1 MLHGYGATLL
11 AGSLLTL
18 SVAFLSLAIAALL
31 GVAGAAAKLS
41 RNRFLRGAAQVYTTV
56 IRGVPDL
63 VMMFLVYYGGQ
74 LALNSLA
81 EKFHWGDVTIDPFV
95 AGTLTIGFIFGAYM
109 TEIFR
114 GAFLAVPNGQRE
126 AALAYGMS
134 PFMTLVRIVG
144 PQMLRHALAPLS
156 NTWLVMVKSTA
167 IVSIIGLSDLMQR
180 AQNAG
185 NSTQEPFL
193 FFAFAGFMYLVF
205 TSASEL
211 LFAWLRQRYAVGVRQ
226 VKI

>member
-1 MLHGYGATLL
+1 MLNGYGASLL
-11 AGSLLTL
+11 AGAMLTL
-18 SVAFLSLAIAALL
+18 AVALASLAIASVL
-31 GVAGAAAKLS
+31 GVLGAMAKLS
-41 RNRFLRGAAQVYTTV
+41 RSRFLRLAAQVYTTV

-63 VMMFLVYYGGQ
+63 IMMFLIYFGGQ
-74 LALNSLA
+74 LLINKLA
-81 EKFHWGDVTIDPFV
+81 DRFHWDDVTIDPFV

-134 PFMTLVRIVG
+134 PLQALRRIVG

-167 IVSIIGLSDLMQR
+167 IVSLIGLSDLMQR
-180 AQNAG
+180 ASNAG
-185 NSTQEPFL
+185 NSTQQPFV
-193 FFAFAGFMYLVF
+193 FYAAAGAMYLVF
-205 TSASEL
+205 TSVSEL
-211 LFAWLRQRYAVGVRQ
+211 LFAWLRRRYAVGVRQ
-226 VKI
+226 VRL

>member
-1 MLHGYGATLL
+1 MLNGYGVSLL
-11 AGSLLTL
+11 AGAMLTL
-18 SVAFLSLAIAALL
+18 SVAFGSLVIAALL
-31 GVAGAAAKLS
+31 GVAGASARLS
-41 RNRFLRGAAQVYTTV
+41 RNRALRLAAQAYTTV

-63 VMMFLVYYGGQ
+63 IMMFLIYYGGQ
-74 LALNSLA
+74 IGLNKLADRYGWDGL
-81 EKFHWGDVTIDPFV
+81 TIDPLV

-134 PFMTLVRIVG
+134 RRQALVRIVG

-167 IVSIIGLSDLMQR
+167 IVSLIGLSDLMQR
-180 AQNAG
+180 AANAG
-185 NSTQEPFL
+185 NSTQQPFL
-193 FFAFAGFMYLVF
+193 FYAAAGAMYLVF
-205 TSASEL
+205 TSVSEL
-211 LFAWLRQRYAVGVRQ
+211 LFAWLRRRYAVGVKQ
-226 VKI
+226 VRA

>member
-1 MLHGYGATLL
+1 MLNGYGVSLL
-11 AGSLLTL
+11 AGAMLTL
-18 SVAFLSLAIAALL
+18 SVAFGSLVIAALL
-31 GVAGAAAKLS
+31 GVAGASAKLS
-41 RNRFLRGAAQVYTTV
+41 RNRALRLVAQAYTTV

-63 VMMFLVYYGGQ
+63 IMMFLIYYGGQ
-74 LALNSLA
+74 IGLNKLADRYGWDGL
-81 EKFHWGDVTIDPFV
+81 TIDPFV

-134 PFMTLVRIVG
+134 RRQALVRIVG

-167 IVSIIGLSDLMQR
+167 IVSLIGLSDLMQR
-180 AQNAG
+180 AANAG
-185 NSTQEPFL
+185 NSTQQPFL
-193 FFAFAGFMYLVF
+193 FYAAAGAMYLVF
-205 TSASEL
+205 TSVSEL
-211 LFAWLRQRYAVGVRQ
+211 LFAWLRRRYAVGVKQ
-226 VKI
+226 VRA

>member
-1 MLHGYGATLL
+1 MLHGYGASLL
-11 AGSLLTL
+11 AGAMLTL
-18 SVAFLSLAIAALL
+18 SVALGALAIAALL
-31 GVAGAAAKLS
+31 GLAGASARLS
-41 RNRFLRGAAQVYTTV
+41 RHRALRFGAQAYTTL

-74 LALNSLA
+74 IALNKLA
-81 EKFHWGDVTIDPFV
+81 DRYGWDGLTIDPFV

-114 GAFLAVPNGQRE
+114 GAFLAVPAGQRE

-134 PFMTLVRIVG
+134 RRQAFVRVVG

-167 IVSIIGLSDLMQR
+167 LVSLIGLSDLMQR
-180 AQNAG
+180 ASSAG
-185 NSTQEPFL
+185 TTTQQPFL
-193 FFAFAGFMYLVF
+193 FYAAAGAMYLVF

-211 LFAWLRQRYAVGVRQ
+211 LFAWLRRRFAAGVRQ
-226 VKI
+226 ARA